1 MGPRPLRWKH
11 RILNTEL
18 LTLKKHG
25 LPQGSAGK
33 SRICYL
39 NWDLEEVCLSA
50 QAAMIKYQV
59 LGGFNRNW
67 FSHNLGTGG
76 LRPELECGRLLER
89 ALLLACRWPFLAVSS
104 HGGGKEQ
111 AVLGLPLFCS
121 DAQSCPILCDPMACS
136 TPGSSVPTVSCS
148 LLKLKSIES
157 VMPSNPLILC
167 RPLLL
172 LLSILPS
179 IRVFSIE
186 LACHIRWPKYWSF
199 SFSIR
204 PSNDC

>member
-1 MGPRPLRWKH
+1 MGPRPLRRKH

-89 ALLLACRWPFLAVSS
+89 ALLLACRQPFLAVSS

-136 TPGSSVPTVSCS
+136 TPGSSVLHCLLQLAQAQVHRVSDAIQHSHPLASPSPFAFNPSQHQSLFHWVS
-148 LLKLKSIES
+148 LLHQVAKVLE
-157 VMPSNPLILC
+157 
-167 RPLLL
+167 
-172 LLSILPS
+172 
-179 IRVFSIE
+179 F
-186 LACHIRWPKYWSF
+186 
-199 SFSIR
+199 
-204 PSNDC
+204 